1 MKKRTILS
9 LAAALLVSLNA
20 GAFGLETV
28 ENAAEPT
35 GAVTGTT
42 LADDI
47 DIPLADEKYGN
58 LIWYNNYETK
68 NEHEAL
74 YAQEGM
80 SFIASGNTAN
90 TSVEADP
97 DTEKGGKAVKVNGQ
111 GAHGGYELTFVG
123 WANYNKALFSD
134 ANFVRVLTSSL
145 KQLVLDVPAIV
156 IFSLFM
162 AIVLNQK
169 MIGRAA
175 FRAIFFIPVILTT
188 GLIDQIDQSNAIM
201 NYMGSGGIDTGA
213 ADVLEGSGGTEIIN
227 ALDITSLLGNMAV
240 GTELVNYVVN
250 VVNNIFNIVNRSGVQ
265 MLIFL
270 AGLQSISPAI
280 YESCTMDGATGWETF
295 WKITFPMIS
304 PMILVNTIYTVID
317 SFTSKSNQVMTYIN
331 RIYQGTTK
339 DARVLSSAMSWVY
352 FLVVLLLIAAV
363 TGLISMFVFYQRK
376 D

>member
-1 MKKRTILS
+1 MNKAIQPKKKKVASLDAKKSRAGWLFVLPFVIGFVLLYVPMLFQSVQFSFSEINILT
-9 LAAALLVSLNA
+9 N
-20 GAFGLETV
+20 
-28 ENAAEPT
+28 
-35 GAVTGTT
+35 
-42 LADDI
+42 
-47 DIPLADEKYGN
+47 
-58 LIWYNNYETK
+58 
-68 NEHEAL
+68 
-74 YAQEGM
+74 Q
-80 SFIASGNTAN
+80 
-90 TSVEADP
+90 
-97 DTEKGGKAVKVNGQ
+97 GGG
-111 GAHGGYELTFVG
+111 GGGYELEFVG
-123 WANYNKALFSD
+123 WDNYSKALFND

-169 MIGRAA
+169 MVGRAV

-188 GLIDQIDQSNAIM
+188 GLIDQIDQSNAVMSYM
-201 NYMGSGGIDTGA
+201 NSGGIDTGA
-213 ADVLEGSGGTEIIN
+213 SDALNGGTDIIS
-227 ALDITSLLGNMAV
+227 ALDVTSLLGNMAV
-240 GTELVNYVVN
+240 GTELVEYVVD

-317 SFTSKSNQVMTYIN
+317 SFTSKSNEVMTYIN
-331 RIYQGTTK
+331 RIYEGTTR
-339 DARVLSSAMSWVY
+339 DARVLSSAMSWIY
-352 FLVVLLLIAAV
+352 FLVVLVLIAAV
-363 TGLISMFVFYQRK
+363 AGIISLFVFYQRK

>member
-1 MKKRTILS
+1 MNKAIQPKKKKVASLDAKKSRAGWLFVLPFVIGFVLLYIPMLFQSVQFSFSEINILT
-9 LAAALLVSLNA
+9 N
-20 GAFGLETV
+20 
-28 ENAAEPT
+28 
-35 GAVTGTT
+35 
-42 LADDI
+42 
-47 DIPLADEKYGN
+47 
-58 LIWYNNYETK
+58 
-68 NEHEAL
+68 
-74 YAQEGM
+74 Q
-80 SFIASGNTAN
+80 
-90 TSVEADP
+90 
-97 DTEKGGKAVKVNGQ
+97 GGG
-111 GAHGGYELTFVG
+111 GGGYELEFVG
-123 WANYNKALFSD
+123 WENYSKALFND

-169 MIGRAA
+169 MVGRAV

-188 GLIDQIDQSNAIM
+188 GLIDQIDQSNAVMMYM
-201 NYMGSGGIDTGA
+201 NSGGIDTGA
-213 ADVLEGSGGTEIIN
+213 SDALNGGTDIIS
-227 ALDITSLLGNMAV
+227 ALDVTSLLGNMAV
-240 GTELVNYVVN
+240 GTELVEYVVD

-317 SFTSKSNQVMTYIN
+317 SFTSKSNEVMTYIN
-331 RIYQGTTK
+331 RIYEGTTR
-339 DARVLSSAMSWVY
+339 DARVLSSAMSWIY
-352 FLVVLLLIAAV
+352 FLVVLVLIAAV
-363 TGLISMFVFYQRK
+363 AGIISLFVFYQRK